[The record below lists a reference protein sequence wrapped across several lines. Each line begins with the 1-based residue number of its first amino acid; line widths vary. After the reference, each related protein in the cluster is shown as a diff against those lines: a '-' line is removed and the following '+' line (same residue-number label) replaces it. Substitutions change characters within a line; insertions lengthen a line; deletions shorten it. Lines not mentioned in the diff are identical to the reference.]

1 MKFLENFWNFW
12 NKKTHFDFP
21 SWKKKESFEI
31 FQIVLLKN
39 WNLCEKF
46 LGFLI
51 AASIPLVPP
60 FNKEITSSSFF
71 WNFSNCTSKIV
82 LLENWRQWKI
92 LEFLIKISFKK
103 ETTSLFEI
111 FGIVSLE
118 ARLKPMRKVFGIFDR
133 RVSFFVSPFEI
144 GESFSPRTKVKKERG
159 EIFSMFNS
167 NHAKSF
173 RNFWSPYSFE

>member
-1 MKFLENFWNFW
+1 MKSLENFWNFW

-133 RVSFFVSPFEI
+133 RVSFFVSPFDRSRRI
-144 GESFSPRTKVKKERG
+144 LFSSNESKKGTR
-159 EIFSMFNS
+159 
-167 NHAKSF
+167 
-173 RNFWSPYSFE
+173 RNFFDV

>member
-1 MKFLENFWNFW
+1 MKIFRIFGIKRPTSTSFPCWKKKFWNFS
-12 NKKTHFDFP
+12 NCT
-21 SWKKKESFEI
+21 I
-31 FQIVLLKN
+31 LKN

-71 WNFSNCTSKIV
+71 WNFSNYTSKIV

-92 LEFLIKISFKK
+92 LEFLIKISFNK

-111 FGIVSLE
+111 FAIVSSE
-118 ARLKPMRKVFGIFDR
+118 ARLKPMLKVFGIFDR
-133 RVSFFVSPFEI
+133 RVSFFVSPFDRSRRI
-144 GESFSPRTKVKKERG
+144 LSSSNESKKGTRRN
-159 EIFSMFNS
+159 FSMFNS